1 MPTRDGSAS
10 VARTLSGK
18 RRLHP
23 LAIIFPLNSYSRP
36 PLLVRSIRIPR
47 WVGLSILFAVGSIVD
62 YFSDSVSMLDGGGV
76 LVEQDNFTWV
86 HMSVLLVGIVIVAI
100 LLLVRWWTFRWWIED
115 DAIWT
120 SGGIFNQWRRRVTL
134 DHIVTIDRS
143 SNPVQRIFGASR
155 IALETT
161 AVDQAAPDVL
171 FGYLSNKN
179 ANLLED
185 LLITKLVF
193 DGKDNQSR
201 RFEPLSVDQ
210 LGWWDLILAGST
222 TLQIGRA
229 VVLLYAALLFYF
241 QSPVQDPFQD
251 PSQAQLAPSL
261 AIELDSM
268 EFTEIG
274 LSPAL
279 LLIVLF
285 LGIIIVLWL
294 VSTLYFVVSFARF
307 RLGKHGGWLILET
320 GVIRRSRRLIKAGA
334 IQGLEISRSPLQRY
348 FRGKRAMLQ
357 MRLPAYGSP
366 PIFAMVLHPAV
377 TDATLPSL
385 TSQIAGMD
393 LATSE
398 AMCGKGVH
406 RLAPRSR
413 NAYITYWPLRIAA
426 GSGVLLAL
434 LLTLQPQ
441 LWWWAL
447 LPLIVALPFAI
458 SGWLAWRSAG
468 WYAGN
473 GEWLLVQRGAF
484 TLTSTAAR
492 IDRIQYVSWSQGVF
506 SRANATFSLAF
517 SVATSGGAGL
527 LSQILPVLYR
537 PVDPSLVRIRAM
549 DATDAEKIAIS
560 SRFERSLPPN
570 LISK

>member
-1 MPTRDGSAS
+1 MATRDGSTG
-10 VARTLSGK
+10 VARTLSRK

-36 PLLVRSIRIPR
+36 PLLGRSVRIPR
-47 WVGLSILFAVGSIVD
+47 WVGLSLLFVVGLIVD
-62 YFSDSVSMLDGGGV
+62 YSSADVTVLDDGAV
-76 LVEQDNFTWV
+76 LVQSDEINWG
-86 HMSVLLVGIVIVAI
+86 HLSVLIIVLGTFAAF
-100 LLLVRWWTFRWWIED
+100 LLVRWWSFRWWIED

-120 SGGIFNQWRRRVTL
+120 SGGIVNTWRRRVTF
-134 DHIVTIDRS
+134 DHIVTVDRAS
-143 SNPVQRIFGASR
+143 TPLRRLFGVSR
-155 IALETT
+155 IAIETT

-171 FGYLSNKN
+171 FGYLSNKH

-193 DGKDNQSR
+193 DGEENEAR
-201 RFEPLSVDQ
+201 RFDPLSVDR
-210 LGWWDLILAGST
+210 LGWRDLILAGAT

-229 VVLLYAALLFYF
+229 LVVLYTAILFF
-241 QSPVQDPFQD
+241 
-251 PSQAQLAPSL
+251 QAQLAPSL
-261 AIELDSM
+261 VIEFDS
-268 EFTEIG
+268 TESTVVE

-279 LLIVLF
+279 FVFVPI
-285 LGIIIVLWL
+285 LGIIVVLWL
-294 VSTLYFVVSFARF
+294 VSTVYFVMSFVRF
-307 RLGKHGGWLILET
+307 RLGKHAGWLILET
-320 GVIRRSRRLIKAGA
+320 GVIRRSRRLIKASA

-348 FRGKRAMLQ
+348 FRSKRAMLR

-366 PIFAMVLHPAV
+366 PIYAMVLHPAV

-406 RLAPRSR
+406 PLAAACR
-413 NAYITYWPLRIAA
+413 NAYIAYWPIRFAA
-426 GSGVLLAL
+426 VCSVLLASL
-434 LLTLQPQ
+434 LILQRQ

-447 LPLIVALPFAI
+447 LPLILVAPLAI

-473 GEWLLVQRGAF
+473 GEWLLLQRGAL

-492 IDRIQYVSWSQGVF
+492 VDRIQYVSWSQSLF
-506 SRANATFSLAF
+506 SRANATFSLAI

-527 LSQILPVLYR
+527 PSQFLALLR
-537 PVDPSLVRIRAM
+537 GPVDPSLVRLRAVA
-549 DATDAEKIAIS
+549 ATDAENIAIS
-560 SRFERSLPPN
+560 SGFERSLPPE
-570 LISK
+570 LSSV

>member
-1 MPTRDGSAS
+1 MLTRDGSAS

-36 PLLVRSIRIPR
+36 PLLGRSIRIPR
-47 WVGLSILFAVGSIVD
+47 WVGLSLLFVVGLIVD
-62 YFSDSVSMLDGGGV
+62 SFSDSVSVLDDGGV
-76 LVEQDNFTWV
+76 LAQNDELTRG
-86 HMSVLLVGIVIVAI
+86 HLSVLIIVLGTLATY
-100 LLLVRWWTFRWWIED
+100 LLVRWWSFRWWIED

-120 SGGIFNQWRRRVTL
+120 SGGIFNKWRRRVTF

-143 SNPVQRIFGASR
+143 STPVRRLFGVSR
-155 IALETT
+155 IAMETT
-161 AVDQAAPDVL
+161 AVDQSAPDVL

-193 DGKDNQSR
+193 DGENNEAR
-201 RFEPLSVDQ
+201 RFDPLSVDQ

-229 VVLLYAALLFYF
+229 LAVLYAGILFF
-241 QSPVQDPFQD
+241 RE
-251 PSQAQLAPSL
+251 QLAPYMVFEFEST
-261 AIELDSM
+261 EL
-268 EFTEIG
+268 E

-279 LLIVLF
+279 FAIVPI
-285 LGIIIVLWL
+285 LGIVVVLWL
-294 VSTLYFVVSFARF
+294 VSTVYFVVSFARF
-307 RLGKHGGWLILET
+307 KLGKHEGWLILET

-348 FRGKRAMLQ
+348 FRSKRAMLQ

-366 PIFAMVLHPAV
+366 PIYAMVLHPAV

-385 TSQIAGMD
+385 TSQIVGMD

-398 AMCGKGVH
+398 AMCGQGVH
-406 RLAPRSR
+406 PLADGCRI
-413 NAYITYWPLRIAA
+413 AYITYWPKRIAA
-426 GSGVLLAL
+426 GCGVLLAL

-441 LWWWAL
+441 VWWWAL
-447 LPLIVALPFAI
+447 LPLLLAVPFAI
-458 SGWLAWRSAG
+458 SGWLAWRSVG

-484 TLTSTAAR
+484 TLASTAAR
-492 IDRIQYVSWSQGVF
+492 IDHIQYVSWSQGLF
-506 SRANATFSLAF
+506 SRANATFSLAI
-517 SVATSGGAGL
+517 SVATSGGGGL
-527 LSQILPVLYR
+527 LSQCLTVLRGPVA
-537 PVDPSLVRIRAM
+537 PSLVHIRAM
-549 DATDAEKIAIS
+549 DATDARKIAIS
-560 SRFERSLPPN
+560 SGLERSLPPG
-570 LISK
+570 LILG

>member
-23 LAIIFPLNSYSRP
+23 LAILFPLNSYSRP
-36 PLLVRSIRIPR
+36 PLLGRSIRIPR
-47 WVGLSILFAVGSIVD
+47 WLVLSILFMVSLIIDFYSVDVSVQDDGS
-62 YFSDSVSMLDGGGV
+62 V
-76 LVEQDNFTWV
+76 LAQYDNFTWGHLSV
-86 HMSVLLVGIVIVAI
+86 LVIGIGAVATVLLVQ
-100 LLLVRWWTFRWWIED
+100 WWSFRWWIDD

-120 SGGIFNQWRRRVTL
+120 SGGIFNEWRRRVTF
-134 DHIVTIDRS
+134 DDIVTMDRS
-143 SNPVQRIFGASR
+143 STPVRRLFGVSR

-161 AVDQAAPDVL
+161 AVDQASPDVL
-171 FGYLSNKN
+171 FGYLSNRN

-185 LLITKLVF
+185 LLITQLVF
-193 DGKDNQSR
+193 EGKDNEAR
-201 RFEPLSVDQ
+201 RFDPLSVDQ
-210 LGWWDLILAGST
+210 LGWWDLILAGAT

-229 VVLLYAALLFYF
+229 LVILYAAILFF
-241 QSPVQDPFQD
+241 QPQT
-251 PSQAQLAPSL
+251 APSL
-261 AIELDSM
+261 DIEFDS
-268 EFTEIG
+268 TASTVIG

-279 LLIVLF
+279 FLIVPF
-285 LGIIIVLWL
+285 LGIIVVLWL
-294 VSTLYFVVSFARF
+294 VSTVYFLVSFARF
-307 RLGKHGGWLILET
+307 RLGKHAGWLILET

-348 FRGKRAMLQ
+348 FRDKRAMLQ

-366 PIFAMVLHPAV
+366 PIYAMVLHPAV

-385 TSQIAGMD
+385 MRQIAGMD

-406 RLAPRSR
+406 PLAAGCR
-413 NAYITYWPLRIAA
+413 NAYITYWPKRIAA
-426 GSGVLLAL
+426 VSGVLLAL

-441 LWWWAL
+441 VWWWAL
-447 LPLIVALPFAI
+447 FPLILAVPFAI
-458 SGWLAWRSAG
+458 SGWLAWRSVG

-484 TLTSTAAR
+484 TLTSTVAR
-492 IDRIQYVSWSQGVF
+492 IDQIQYVRWSQSLF
-506 SRANATFSLAF
+506 SRANATFSLAI
-517 SVATSGGAGL
+517 SVATSGGASL
-527 LSQILPVLYR
+527 LGEILALLRR
-537 PVDPSLVRIRAM
+537 PVDPSLVRIRAV

-560 SRFERSLPPN
+560 SGFERSLPPE
-570 LISK
+570 LISR

>member
-23 LAIIFPLNSYSRP
+23 LAILFPLNSYSRP
-36 PLLVRSIRIPR
+36 PLLGRSIRIPR
-47 WVGLSILFAVGSIVD
+47 WLVLSILFMVSLIIDFYSVDVSVQDDGS
-62 YFSDSVSMLDGGGV
+62 V
-76 LVEQDNFTWV
+76 LAQYDNFTWGHLSV
-86 HMSVLLVGIVIVAI
+86 LVIGIGAVATVLLVQ
-100 LLLVRWWTFRWWIED
+100 WWSFRWWIDD

-120 SGGIFNQWRRRVTL
+120 SGGIFHEWRRRVTF
-134 DHIVTIDRS
+134 DDIVTMDRS
-143 SNPVQRIFGASR
+143 STPVRRLFGVSR

-161 AVDQAAPDVL
+161 AVDQASPDVL
-171 FGYLSNKN
+171 FGYLSNRN

-185 LLITKLVF
+185 LLITQLVF
-193 DGKDNQSR
+193 EGKDNEAR
-201 RFEPLSVDQ
+201 RFDPLSVDQ
-210 LGWWDLILAGST
+210 LGWWDLILAGAT

-229 VVLLYAALLFYF
+229 LVILYAAILFF
-241 QSPVQDPFQD
+241 QPQT
-251 PSQAQLAPSL
+251 APSL
-261 AIELDSM
+261 DIEFDS
-268 EFTEIG
+268 TASTVIG

-279 LLIVLF
+279 FLIVPF
-285 LGIIIVLWL
+285 LGIIVVLWL
-294 VSTLYFVVSFARF
+294 VSTVYFLVSFARF
-307 RLGKHGGWLILET
+307 RLGKHAGWLILET

-348 FRGKRAMLQ
+348 FRDKRAMLQ

-366 PIFAMVLHPAV
+366 PIYAMVLHPAV

-385 TSQIAGMD
+385 MRQIVGMD

-406 RLAPRSR
+406 PLAAGCR
-413 NAYITYWPLRIAA
+413 NAYITYWPKRIAA
-426 GSGVLLAL
+426 VSGVLLAL

-441 LWWWAL
+441 VWWWAL
-447 LPLIVALPFAI
+447 FPLILAVPFAI
-458 SGWLAWRSAG
+458 SGWLAWRSVG

-484 TLTSTAAR
+484 TLTSTVAR
-492 IDRIQYVSWSQGVF
+492 IDQIQYVRWSQSLF
-506 SRANATFSLAF
+506 SRANATFSLAI
-517 SVATSGGAGL
+517 SVATSGGASL
-527 LSQILPVLYR
+527 LGEILALLRR
-537 PVDPSLVRIRAM
+537 PVDPSLVRIRAV

-560 SRFERSLPPN
+560 SGFERSLPPE
-570 LISK
+570 LIS